1 MGSIALLFFVS
12 IAIIHLYARWAD
24 KLAAAAITKPFL
36 MPLLYYAVLSLHSVP
51 RMQLI
56 AMAAAFYTLGDICL
70 IFKRYRR
77 VFLAGIFSF
86 MAGHIFYISYF
97 AGCSFS
103 VLFMVISAA
112 VFALPFAVYIWKIRR
127 SGADDFWGFVLY
139 GSMIYIFGTGIGASF
154 SVSAPLASL
163 LSIIGVILFGYSDSR
178 IAYNRA
184 HHADTSDFII
194 MWTYIAANI
203 ALVSAAVMR

>member
-36 MPLLYYAVLSLHSVP
+36 MPLLYYAVLSLYPVP

-70 IFKRYRR
+70 IFKKYRR

-97 AGCSFS
+97 CFS
-103 VLFMVISAA
+103 PTTLLNVDKSL
-112 VFALPFAVYIWKIRR
+112 KI
-127 SGADDFWGFVLY
+127 
-139 GSMIYIFGTGIGASF
+139 M
-154 SVSAPLASL
+154 
-163 LSIIGVILFGYSDSR
+163 
-178 IAYNRA
+178 
-184 HHADTSDFII
+184 
-194 MWTYIAANI
+194 
-203 ALVSAAVMR
+203 